1 MTHLPQGWEV
11 KKLDDIAEISSGGTP
26 SRNKKEYWENGTIPW
41 VKIKDIKAN
50 FIKDTEEYITEIG
63 LKNSSAKIFSKGT
76 ILYSIFATLGEVA
89 ILDIEATT
97 NQAIAGINI
106 TNNNVNLL
114 FLMYYLKSIKK
125 EISNK
130 GRGVA
135 QNNLNLSMLKQIEI
149 PLPPLK
155 EQGRIA
161 GILDLAFE
169 KIDKSVELLKAN
181 LANLDELAQS
191 VLDRA
196 FNPLGD
202 SIDSTESTQNPSTH
216 DTQSPYPLPQHWE
229 WKSLGEICKILNGGT
244 PDTKNPVFWD
254 LNQSHEVQT
263 DKSVVGVGGEVE
275 RGEGATSQFKPLHP
289 LAKDIETKNDDCNST
304 PLSQDDN
311 SPYPLPQHWEWK
323 TLEEIASVIQSGFAI
338 NKSNEIPDGY
348 IHLRTHNIATDGNL
362 NFETLVKVKKEL
374 IKEQQSF
381 IEEGDIL
388 FNNTN
393 STELVGK
400 TALVTQNYNYAFSN
414 HITKIK
420 LFNQYSPK
428 LVVFYFVLLLKNKY
442 FERIC
447 HKWIGQSGINTDK
460 LKQIQIPLPKDIKE
474 QEQIA
479 KHLDSTFERIK
490 KLKELY
496 NAQLQDYEELK
507 QSLLTQAFS
516 GKL

>member
-1 MTHLPQGWEV
+1 MTNLPQGWEV
-11 KKLDDIAEISSGGTP
+11 KKLNDIAEISSGGTP

-155 EQGRIA
+155 EQGRIV

-229 WKSLGEICKILNGGT
+229 WKSLREILSHDKYSIKRGPFGSALKKDFFVNNGIRVFEQYNPINNDPHWKRYFISDAKFQELKAFKAMEGDLLVSCSGTLGKIVELPQGTEMGIINQALLKIRLN
-244 PDTKNPVFWD
+244 N
-254 LNQSHEVQT
+254 
-263 DKSVVGVGGEVE
+263 
-275 RGEGATSQFKPLHP
+275 
-289 LAKDIETKNDDCNST
+289 AKIINRYFIYYF
-304 PLSQDDN
+304 N
-311 SPYPLPQHWEWK
+311 SPNMQKIILES
-323 TLEEIASVIQSGFAI
+323 TLGSAIKNIASV
-338 NKSNEIPDGY
+338 
-348 IHLRTHNIATDGNL
+348 
-362 NFETLVKVKKEL
+362 KV
-374 IKEQQSF
+374 
-381 IEEGDIL
+381 
-388 FNNTN
+388 
-393 STELVGK
+393 
-400 TALVTQNYNYAFSN
+400 
-414 HITKIK
+414 
-420 LFNQYSPK
+420 
-428 LVVFYFVLLLKNKY
+428 
-442 FERIC
+442 
-447 HKWIGQSGINTDK
+447 
-460 LKQIQIPLPKDIKE
+460 LKQIEIPLPPLKE

-479 KHLDSTFERIK
+479 MHLDSVFDKIQ

-496 NAQLQDYEELK
+496 SAQLQDYEELK